1 MAAGWTRTK
10 ELFSLALEREPEARS
25 AYLREACDGDEALR
39 AEVESLLQSHY
50 REDTFLE
57 GSGPALLDADPT
69 SDVIGR
75 RVGDYRIV
83 SEAGRGGTSIV
94 YLAERADQ
102 HYEKRVAI
110 KMLRSG
116 EDSAE
121 ILQRF
126 RMERQTLA
134 RLDHPNIITLLDG
147 GSTEE
152 GLPYLVMDFVEGVP
166 VDRYCEER
174 RLSLTDRLKIFRT
187 VCDTVEYAH
196 CNGVIHRDL
205 KPSNILVTC
214 DGAPRLLDFGIAKLR
229 DPKRFSLSTLA
240 TLSGMHAMTPEYASP
255 EQLRGQPVTAATDIY
270 SLGVLLYVLLCG
282 RHPYPTAGRS
292 LLELERMV
300 CEVAPVRPSVAAT
313 CPEQIPSAP
322 GESPQL
328 SVPEGVAALRDEQ
341 SKSLRRALRG
351 DLDAIALK
359 ALSKEPERR
368 YLSAGAFSDDVSRH
382 LGGKPVTARR
392 TTFLYRTTKFVAR
405 HRESMVVILIAVAAL
420 GLIAA
425 WEVRRSRVVLPVPAA
440 TGTHLSTRPTVAVLG
455 FKNLSGR
462 DDTAWLDTAL
472 AEMLTTELAA
482 GGQVRLIPGETIAR
496 VRIELSLPD
505 VATLSAET
513 LKAVQRDL
521 GSDYVVSGAFLD
533 LGAPS
538 ARRIRLDLH
547 LQNAVSGET
556 LTSLSEEGVEQQLF
570 ALVSRT
576 GERLRSVL
584 GLSAMLPGDATR
596 AHEAMPSNTE
606 AARLY
611 AEGLAKL
618 RAFDALAAR
627 DLLSRSVIADP
638 AFPLAHAA
646 LAKAWIALGY
656 DGNARDEAKAAL
668 DRAASLSREDQL
680 LVEGGYYEAAK
691 DWEKSLD
698 AYGTL
703 FNFFPDNP
711 DYGLALANAET
722 AAGRGKEALATLQK
736 LRRLPREAEIDPRV
750 DLAEANAAS
759 VLSDNALQ
767 VKAGD
772 TAARKGILTGAR
784 LLVAAA
790 RVMQCRA
797 LANMGDAAGSNRACE
812 EARSIYAATGDGA
825 GTARMLHAM
834 AELPLDQGDL
844 DRAQSLFEEALAITR
859 RIGDRRGMAREL
871 GNLGNVF
878 EERGQFDQAGQFYRD
893 SLIAF
898 REIGNRNGTGSE
910 EGSLGEV
917 FRAQGRLPEALAQY
931 QKSIAIARE
940 IGNTELEGNDLQDMG
955 DLSFDLGD
963 LGAAAHQYDQ
973 ALNIY
978 RRLGE
983 KNYEAEVLVA
993 LGRIRAER
1001 GDAHATLALYQ
1012 QALASQT
1019 QLGMKGDLAQTQL
1032 ALAELTCEANQ
1043 GPEAARLAR
1052 IALQEFQLEH
1062 REGDQ
1067 MRGQAVL
1074 ARALQ
1079 QQGELGAARAA
1090 IEASRTLAGH
1100 GSLDDSL
1107 TLRLA
1112 DARVRI
1118 AEGKVA
1124 DAERGARKL
1133 LTEATEH
1140 GLFRQRLEASL
1151 TIAEAQIAGPDAAS
1165 AQPRLAELETEAR
1178 ARGFERIALKA
1189 AALAARSAPVSSSG
1203 T

>member
-1 MAAGWTRTK
+1 MAAGWERTK
-10 ELFSLALEREPEARS
+10 ELFSLALELEPAARS
-25 AYLREACDGDEALR
+25 AYLCEACGGDEALH
-39 AEVESLLQSHY
+39 AEVESLLRSHE
-50 REDTFLE
+50 RADSFLE
-57 GSGPALLDADPT
+57 GSGPALLDAAPAREL
-69 SDVIGR
+69 IGR

-134 RLDHPNIITLLDG
+134 KLDHPNIVTLLDG

-152 GLPYLVMDFVEGVP
+152 GLPYLVMEFVEGVP
-166 VDRYCEER
+166 VDRYCDD
-174 RLSLTDRLKIFRT
+174 LSLADRLKIFRT

-196 CNGVIHRDL
+196 RNGVIHRDL
-205 KPSNILVTC
+205 KPSNIVVTG
-214 DGAPRLLDFGIAKLR
+214 DGVPRLLDFGIAKLR

-282 RHPYPTAGRS
+282 HHPYRTAGHS

-300 CEVAPVRPSVAAT
+300 CEATPVPPSVAAT
-313 CPEQIPSAP
+313 RPEEIPSP
-322 GESPQL
+322 SGESPPLQ
-328 SVPEGVAALRDEQ
+328 PEGVAGLRGEQ
-341 SKSLRRALRG
+341 SAGLRRALRG

-368 YLSAGAFSDDVSRH
+368 YLSAGAFSDDVGRY
-382 LGGKPVTARR
+382 LGGKSVTARR
-392 TTFLYRTTKFVAR
+392 TTLLYRTTKFVAR
-405 HRESMVVILIAVAAL
+405 HRESVIVMLIAIVAL
-420 GLIAA
+420 GLTAA
-425 WEVRRSRVVLPVPAA
+425 WEVQRSRLARLAPAA
-440 TGTHLSTRPTVAVLG
+440 AGTHLSTRPTVAVLG

-462 DDTAWLDTAL
+462 DDTAWLGTAL

-505 VATLSAET
+505 VATLSPET
-513 LKAVQRDL
+513 LKVVQRDL

-547 LQNAVSGET
+547 LQNAANGET
-556 LTSLSEEGVEQQLF
+556 LGSLSEEGVDLF

-584 GLSAMLPGDATR
+584 GLSAMLPGDVTR
-596 AHEAMPSNTE
+596 AQEAMPSNTE

-656 DGNARDEAKAAL
+656 DANAREEAKAAL
-668 DRAASLSREDQL
+668 DRATNLSREDQL

-698 AYGTL
+698 AYRTL

-711 DYGLALANAET
+711 DYGLALVNAET
-722 AAGRGKEALATLQK
+722 AAGRGKEALAALQK
-736 LRRLPREAEIDPRV
+736 LRRLPREAELDPRV

-767 VKAGD
+767 AQAGD
-772 TAARKGILTGAR
+772 TAARKGVVTGAR

-790 RVMQCRA
+790 RVAQCRA
-797 LANMGDAAGSNRACE
+797 LANMGDAAASNRACE

-878 EERGQFDQAGQFYRD
+878 EERGQFDKAEPFHRE

-898 REIGNRNGTGSE
+898 REIGNRNGMASE

-917 FRAQGRLPEALAQY
+917 FRAQGRLPEARAQY
-931 QKSIAIARE
+931 QKSMTLARQ
-940 IGNTELEGNDLQDMG
+940 IGNTELEGIDLQDMG
-955 DLSFDLGD
+955 DLYVDQGD
-963 LGAAAHQYDQ
+963 LGAAARQYDQ

-993 LGRIRAER
+993 LGRVGAER
-1001 GDAHATLALYQ
+1001 GDAHATRALYQ
-1012 QALASQT
+1012 QALASET

-1067 MRGQAVL
+1067 MRGQAIL

-1090 IEASRTLAGH
+1090 IEAARTLVGR

-1118 AEGKVA
+1118 AEGKAA
-1124 DAERGARKL
+1124 DAERSARQL
-1133 LTEATEH
+1133 LTEATAH
-1140 GLFRQRLEASL
+1140 GMVRQRLEASL
-1151 TIAEAQIAGPDAAS
+1151 TVAEAQIKGPDAAS
-1165 AQPRLAELETEAR
+1165 AQPRLAELEAEAR

-1189 AALAARSAPVSSSG
+1189 AALAARPAPVSSSR

>member
-1 MAAGWTRTK
+1 MAAAWTRTK
-10 ELFSLALEREPEARS
+10 ELFSLALEREPAVRS
-25 AYLREACDGDEALR
+25 AYLRKACDGDEALR
-39 AEVESLLQSHY
+39 AEVESLLQSHD
-50 REDTFLE
+50 RADSFLE
-57 GSGPALLDADPT
+57 GSGAALWPAAPT
-69 SDVIGR
+69 RNMIGR
-75 RVGDYRIV
+75 RIGDYRIV
-83 SEAGRGGTSIV
+83 GEAGRGGSSIV

-102 HYEKRVAI
+102 HFEKRVAI

-134 RLDHPNIITLLDG
+134 KLDHPNIVTLLDG
-147 GSTEE
+147 GSTED
-152 GLPYLVMDFVEGVP
+152 GLPYLVMDFVEGLP
-166 VDRYCEER
+166 IDRYCDEQR
-174 RLSLTDRLKIFRT
+174 FSLTERLKIFRT

-196 CNGVIHRDL
+196 RNGVIHRDL
-205 KPSNILVTC
+205 KPSNILVTS
-214 DGAPRLLDFGIAKLR
+214 DGAPRLLDFGIAKLH
-229 DPKRFSLSTLA
+229 DPRRFALSTLA
-240 TLSGMHAMTPEYASP
+240 TVSGMHAMTPEYASP
-255 EQLRGQPVTAATDIY
+255 EQLRGQPVTAATDVY
-270 SLGVLLYVLLCG
+270 SLGVLLYILLCG
-282 RHPYPTAGRS
+282 RHPHRTAGHS
-292 LLELERMV
+292 FLELERMV
-300 CEVAPVRPSVAAT
+300 CEVMPVRPSVAVTHPAEI
-313 CPEQIPSAP
+313 PAIPS
-322 GESPQL
+322 ESLLLPMH
-328 SVPEGVAALRDEQ
+328 
-341 SKSLRRALRG
+341 ALRG
-351 DLDAIALK
+351 DLDAITLK

-368 YLSAGAFSDDVSRH
+368 YPSAGAFSDDIGRY
-382 LGGKPVTARR
+382 LGGISVTARR
-392 TTFLYRTTKFVAR
+392 ATLLYRATKFVAR
-405 HRESMVVILIAVAAL
+405 HRESMWVMLLAVAAL

-425 WEVRRSRVVLPVPAA
+425 WDLQRLRVPRTDRAAAGTRAPA
-440 TGTHLSTRPTVAVLG
+440 RPTIAVLG
-455 FKNLSGR
+455 FENLSGR
-462 DDTAWLDTAL
+462 DETAWLGTAL

-482 GGQVRLIPGETIAR
+482 GGQMRLIPGETIAR

-505 VATLSAET
+505 VATLSRET
-513 LKAVQRDL
+513 LNAVQRDV
-521 GSDYVVSGAFLD
+521 GSDYVISGAFLD
-533 LGAPS
+533 LGEPS

-547 LQNAVSGET
+547 LQKAASGET
-556 LTSLSEEGVEQQLF
+556 LTTVSEEGVEQQLF
-570 ALVSRT
+570 ALVSRA
-576 GERLRSVL
+576 GERLRSEL
-584 GLSAMLPGDATR
+584 GLAPMLPAEATR
-596 AHEAMPSNTE
+596 TQDSMPSSVE

-611 AEGLAKL
+611 SEGLAKL

-627 DLLSRSVIADP
+627 DLLSRAVVADP

-646 LAKAWIALGY
+646 LSKAWLALGY
-656 DGNARDEAKAAL
+656 DANAREEARAAL
-668 DRAASLSREDQL
+668 ERDARLSREDQL

-691 DWEKSLD
+691 DWEKSID
-698 AYGTL
+698 AYRTL

-711 DYGLALANAET
+711 DYGVALVGAET
-722 AAGRGKEALATLQK
+722 AAGRGKEALAELQK
-736 LRRLPREAEIDPRV
+736 LRRLPREAEFDPRV

-767 VKAGD
+767 AKAGD
-772 TAARKGILTGAR
+772 AAARKGVLTGAR

-797 LANMGDAAGSNRACE
+797 LANMGDAAASNRACE

-878 EERGQFDQAGQFYRD
+878 EERGQYDKAGQFHRD

-898 REIGNRNGTGSE
+898 RDIGNRNGVASE

-931 QKSIAIARE
+931 QKSITLARE
-940 IGNTELEGNDLQDMG
+940 IGNTELEGNDLQDLG
-955 DLSFDLGD
+955 DLSVDQGNI
-963 LGAAAHQYDQ
+963 GAAAHQYDQ
-973 ALNIY
+973 ALGIY

-993 LGRIRAER
+993 LGRVRAER
-1001 GDAHATLALYQ
+1001 GDAHATRGLYQ

-1032 ALAELTCEANQ
+1032 ALAELACEANQ

-1062 REGDQ
+1062 RDGDQ
-1067 MRGQAVL
+1067 MRGQAIL

-1079 QQGELGAARAA
+1079 QQGEIGAARAA
-1090 IEASRTLAGH
+1090 IEAARTLAGR

-1118 AEGKVA
+1118 AEGKTA
-1124 DAERGARKL
+1124 DAELAARQL

-1140 GLFRQRLEASL
+1140 GLVRQRLEASL
-1151 TIAEAQIAGPDAAS
+1151 TIAEAQIAGPDATS
-1165 AQPRLAELETEAR
+1165 AQPRLAQLETEAR

-1189 AALAARSAPVSSSG
+1189 AALAARPARVSSSR